1 MLFPILS
8 LLVGT
13 SVHRTVARTKR
24 NGIFIAIAAIFVLT
38 AYALGVTAGA
48 IWLAGIYGPVGA
60 ALVSCRLRPADRH
73 YRDDRHDDHE
83 CPGSATRERR
93 KQAFE
98 TAAAASLG
106 MIRSQPLLTAG
117 VIAAHGRRQ
126 SFLIE
131 EQGLI
136 SHKRRSAGN
145 KTKKAG
151 AREGAGFSVVVFH
164 QIRRRKPSTSAAR
177 MSHPARNRL
186 HR

>member
-1 MLFPILS
+1 MLLPILS

-60 ALVSCRLRPADRH
+60 ALFLAACALLIAIIVMIVMMIMNAQ
-73 YRDDRHDDHE
+73 E
-83 CPGSATRERR
+83 TRRARES

-106 MIRSQPLLTAG
+106 IIRSQPLLTAG
-117 VIAAHGRRQ
+117 VIAAMVAANL
-126 SFLIE
+126 F
-131 EQGLI
+131 
-136 SHKRRSAGN
+136 
-145 KTKKAG
+145 
-151 AREGAGFSVVVFH
+151 
-164 QIRRRKPSTSAAR
+164 TSKSR
-177 MSHPARNRL
+177 D
-186 HR
+186 